1 MSNENNKK
9 LDVPDWCYYRGDNTI
24 GRDINLPDAPPWRDK
39 SSKSEQGND
48 EPQTAYRPLCEKE
61 IKMVN
66 AALILRRP
74 LLITGKPGSGKSSLA
89 ESVRKELGLGD
100 KVLHWRITTQSKF
113 TDGLYSYDALAR
125 LQDIQFKSK
134 KDGELLAEDIKH
146 YLSLEALG
154 TAFASKTQRVVL
166 IDEID
171 KSQVDLPNNLLHLF
185 EENEFEIPELKRLGK
200 EFIPFDDEDNYETV
214 QDGVVKSNIE
224 TFPLIIMTSNGERD
238 FPPAF
243 MRRCLHLDMQLPDA
257 KDLALIVNRHFETVS
272 KKVNQEDLKRIIE
285 SFLEERDKDENKTYL
300 STDQL
305 LNAVYLMHEKK
316 IDITKEAD
324 IKDGTFRN
332 LLG

>member
-1 MSNENNKK
+1 MSDKIENE
-9 LDVPDWCYYRGDNTI
+9 LPEWCYYRGDGSCNKKFK
-24 GRDINLPDAPPWRDK
+24 LPDAPPWRDK
-39 SSKSEQGND
+39 SDVDKKDKKN
-48 EPQTAYRPLCEKE
+48 AYRPLSEKE

-74 LLITGKPGSGKSSLA
+74 LLITGRPGSGKSSLA
-89 ESVRKELGLGD
+89 ESVRQELGMGE

-113 TDGLYSYDALAR
+113 TDGLYSYDALSR
-125 LQDIQFKSK
+125 LQDIQFKEERDGVLISK
-134 KDGELLAEDIKH
+134 NIGN

-154 TAFASKTQRVVL
+154 EAFTSKTQRVVL

-171 KSQVDLPNNLLHLF
+171 KSQIDLPNNLLHLF

-200 EFIPFDDEDNYETV
+200 EFTQSNDKENFETV
-214 QDGVVKSNIE
+214 YHGIVKCDIE
-224 TFPLIIMTSNGERD
+224 TFPLILMTSNGERD

-257 KDLALIVNRHFETVS
+257 SDLAEIVNRHFETVG
-272 KKVNQEDLKRIIE
+272 KNVDQESLGELIE
-285 SFLEERDKDENKTYL
+285 LFLEERDKDEQKTYL

-316 IDITKEAD
+316 IFIEQEKEM
-324 IKDGTFRN
+324 KRGLFRN